1 MSPGQSPSTR
11 SVAGRRRGDGVGNCQ
26 CDHGDGIGRRIED
39 GGQDQVTPVATTRSN
54 PQNPYLHARA
64 PPQPLMQQRVT
75 GDVVPET
82 QGSTATASGKE
93 GRGVASVGTY
103 HHVDAS
109 EQSKKAPSL
118 SRI

>member
-1 MSPGQSPSTR
+1 M
-11 SVAGRRRGDGVGNCQ
+11 
-26 CDHGDGIGRRIED
+26 
-39 GGQDQVTPVATTRSN
+39 TPVATTRSN

-118 SRI
+118 SRILLPDASFSSEVLFADHSARALSARHAA